1 MGQRNQELYDP
12 QRELQREVRASM
24 RGEDSLK
31 GEQSSSLLQ
40 PPTLVP
46 PASQRD
52 LVNSGPA
59 SAKVPH
65 SLYLNEKTLQKSQW
79 EQNNLVLADGVS
91 HVDRV

>member
-1 MGQRNQELYDP
+1 MQRG
-12 QRELQREVRASM
+12 VRASM

-31 GEQSSSLLQ
+31 GEQSSCPLQ

-65 SLYLNEKTLQKSQW
+65 SLYHLNEKTLQKSQW